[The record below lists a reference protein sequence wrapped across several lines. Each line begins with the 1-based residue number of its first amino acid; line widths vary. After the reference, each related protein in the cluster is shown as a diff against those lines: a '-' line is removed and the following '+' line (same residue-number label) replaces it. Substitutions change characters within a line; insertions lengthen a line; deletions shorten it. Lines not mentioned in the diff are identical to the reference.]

1 MGADLFLADAHR
13 IIVSGATRLRG
24 GRTLDTRDLRSGMS
38 LIAAGLAADGQTRVK
53 PLETVERGYG
63 HLVERL
69 QGLGA
74 RATKLE

>member
-13 IIVSGATRLRG
+13 IIVNGPTKLRG

-38 LIAAGLAADGQTRVK
+38 LIAAGLAADGQTRVL
-53 PLETVERGYG
+53 PLETVERGYS

-69 QGLGA
+69 VALGA
-74 RATKLE
+74 KVAKVE